1 MAPVFDDFL
10 GEDSAGAEPGKADPE
25 ADGGF
30 VPMGGGEEGPVLVGR
45 VALDSGASRLHQV
58 RAGT

>member
-10 GEDSAGAEPGKADPE
+10 GEDSAGAEPGKVDPE

-30 VPMGGGEEGPVLVGR
+30 VPMGGEEEGPVLVGR
-45 VALDSGASRLHQV
+45 MALDSGASP
-58 RAGT
+58 TP